1 MHNKLQIPNLH
12 IIMYLSGK
20 KEQMLRKV
28 ISQLL
33 DTPVPSP
40 GLFSFFFQPMGKYAW
55 LQSCCF
61 LLSFHCFTVLLQC
74 VPFSSVSQNPVW
86 PALSL
91 SLSLCFS
98 AAFYPVL
105 LLIIAQIT
113 YRDTFF
119 FRRRTKISVVRLT
132 RRVCGYN

>member
-1 MHNKLQIPNLH
+1 MHNKLEIRNLH

-28 ISQLL
+28 ISQFL

-40 GLFSFFFQPMGKYAW
+40 GLFFILLPANGKVRLASKLLLFGQCVWCSFFSLRLLVPQR
-55 LQSCCF
+55 LQRR
-61 LLSFHCFTVLLQC
+61 LLALLL
-74 VPFSSVSQNPVW
+74 PFSP
-86 PALSL
+86 L
-91 SLSLCFS
+91 S

-119 FRRRTKISVVRLT
+119 RRRTQFFLLLSGRIAS
-132 RRVCGYN
+132 GYN